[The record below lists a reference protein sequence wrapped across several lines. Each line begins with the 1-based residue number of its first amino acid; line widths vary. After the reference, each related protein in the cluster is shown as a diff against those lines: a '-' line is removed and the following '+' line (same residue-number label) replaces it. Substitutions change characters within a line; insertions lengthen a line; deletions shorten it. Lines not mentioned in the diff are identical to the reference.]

1 LHTKI
6 AGTFCWST
14 SVVVTGTCLSD
25 RHSTTRPSK
34 RTILVLGEFFFIQ
47 LEFFL
52 KLVAQGGTSVERNA
66 APTGLV
72 SSVVGKIPN
81 DEFRTSLMRRT
92 SLIKRTDHI
101 SASRV
106 PRMFLGAVA
115 CRAVLFP
122 PVRFGFGFYRI
133 TPLFVALPVF
143 FLVLATAV
151 IRDLA
156 STASKEPS
164 FFILGLVADE
174 ANAAVFDDHGERDG
188 VLVGW
193 NILCDP
199 SWMWR
204 LVDGWR
210 RVAWRRVAFTCVY

>member
-1 LHTKI
+1 
-6 AGTFCWST
+6 
-14 SVVVTGTCLSD
+14 
-25 RHSTTRPSK
+25 
-34 RTILVLGEFFFIQ
+34 
-47 LEFFL
+47 
-52 KLVAQGGTSVERNA
+52 VERNA

-81 DEFRTSLMRRT
+81 DEFGTSLMRRT
-92 SLIKRTDHI
+92 ALIKRTDHV

-106 PRMFLGAVA
+106 PRMFFGAVA

-122 PVRFGFGFYRI
+122 PIRFGFGFYRI

-193 NILCDP
+193 NILCYP
-199 SWMWR
+199 SWIGCGVSWMGGVALRGVVWR
-204 LVDGWR
+204 
-210 RVAWRRVAFTCVY
+210 